1 MERKDKQ
8 VKFKGYR
15 IELSDIEKN
24 LQELNYIE
32 KAVVIAKKNNENKV
46 QNIIA
51 FVKVKE
57 NESKT
62 ELQIKT
68 DILNKLPSYMC
79 PKFKIVKE
87 FPINKNGKCDEK
99 RLLEEL

>member
-1 MERKDKQ
+1 MK
-8 VKFKGYR
+8 
-15 IELSDIEKN
+15 KN
-24 LQELNYIE
+24 LQELDYIE
-32 KAVVIAKKNNENKV
+32 KTVVIAKKNNENKV

-51 FVKVKE
+51 FVKIKE
-57 NESKT
+57 NKSKT

-79 PKFKIVKE
+79 PKIKIVKE

-99 RLLEEL
+99 KLLEEL